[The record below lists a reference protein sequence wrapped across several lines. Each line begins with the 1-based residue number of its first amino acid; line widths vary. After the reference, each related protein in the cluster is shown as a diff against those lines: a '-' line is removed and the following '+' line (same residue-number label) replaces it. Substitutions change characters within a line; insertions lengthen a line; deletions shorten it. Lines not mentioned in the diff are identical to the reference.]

1 MALQGE
7 AKLHMVQGVQP
18 PAERDTAPL
27 PTVQAEV
34 LLLMA
39 LVPEETHPVPPERDR
54 QRRHRQE
61 RPVRQS
67 ARRSIQS
74 FACFL
79 RYFFC

>member
-39 LVPEETHPVPPERDR
+39 LVPEEAHPVPPERDR

-61 RPVRQS
+61 RQS

>member
-39 LVPEETHPVPPERDR
+39 LVPEETASG
-54 QRRHRQE
+54 
-61 RPVRQS
+61 S
-67 ARRSIQS
+67 ARKETGSGGIVRKD
-74 FACFL
+74 
-79 RYFFC
+79 R